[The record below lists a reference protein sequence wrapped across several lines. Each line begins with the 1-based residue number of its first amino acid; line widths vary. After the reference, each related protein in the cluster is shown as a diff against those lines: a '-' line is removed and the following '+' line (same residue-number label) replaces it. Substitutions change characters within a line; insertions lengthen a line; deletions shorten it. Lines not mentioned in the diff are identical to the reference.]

1 MEKGL
6 DYYASKYENFIVLG
20 NFNAEISNPHMSEF
34 CALYNFKSLI
44 KEATCYKNVDKP
56 TSIGHILTNNARSFQ
71 HSGIYETGFSAFHK
85 LTFTVLKMFYD
96 N

>member
-56 TSIGHILTNNARSFQ
+56 TSIVHILTNNARSFQ
-71 HSGIYETGFSAFHK
+71 HSGIYDTGFSAFHK